1 MLTYRSLHKEKRDQW
16 RCVSRQTGIWQRVW
30 RGIAAIKGR
39 VANVPW
45 RPLLSKKLLRLNSVF
60 LEARYCINLCK
71 GIEVNEEAFNFE
83 MRLLTTVHLQTMS
96 ALKTLWTQRLICWF
110 VFLKRTKAPRY
121 SPDLVAVDHQ
131 MVRGGEWLEDNH
143 PAGVGGPLKQC
154 VSQLWDVHIHFVC
167 AVDQIWEE
175 REAEKKEAGGELTQ
189 LTNGSTAQ
197 KRFSPCGFHMSIS
210 GRTCRLDNNQNRWWN
225 GRVKGG

>member
-1 MLTYRSLHKEKRDQW
+1 MLTYRSLHKEKGDKW
-16 RCVSRQTGIWQRVW
+16 RCVSRQTGICQRVW
-30 RGIAAIKGR
+30 RGTAATKGR
-39 VANVPW
+39 VANLPW

-71 GIEVNEEAFNFE
+71 GTEVNEEAFNFE
-83 MRLLTTVHLQTMS
+83 LLPTDLWKML
-96 ALKTLWTQRLICWF
+96 ALKTLWTQRLIDWF
-110 VFLKRTKAPRY
+110 VSLKRTKALRY

-131 MVRGGEWLEDNH
+131 MVRGGERLEDNH

-197 KRFSPCGFHMSIS
+197 KRFSPCGFHMCTA
-210 GRTCRLDNNQNRWWN
+210 GRTRRLDKNQNRWWN